1 MKLYEF
7 CFSPTGG
14 CRKVSHS
21 ISKGWDCEKHFVD
34 LTDPE
39 GVWPVPEKD
48 DVCIVTAPAFAGRVP
63 VPEAE
68 RLKQLTGNGAAAILT
83 AVYGNRAFD
92 DTLLELKDLL
102 TKAGFRC
109 VAAVASVAEH
119 SIMRSVAVGRPDTQD
134 EQELEAFG
142 KQLRQAL
149 ENGSLSE
156 DVQVPGNRPYRELKP
171 SALKPQ
177 AGENCVKCGICA
189 SQCPVQA
196 IPRETPN
203 QTDTEKCFACM
214 RCISV
219 CPHHARFLNEEM
231 VAGLTKKLEAAC
243 SGRKE
248 NQLFL

>member
-1 MKLYEF
+1 MSKRGFGKY
-7 CFSPTGG
+7 FS
-14 CRKVSHS
+14 
-21 ISKGWDCEKHFVD
+21 
-34 LTDPE
+34 L
-39 GVWPVPEKD
+39 
-48 DVCIVTAPAFAGRVP
+48 
-63 VPEAE
+63 
-68 RLKQLTGNGAAAILT
+68 AA
-83 AVYGNRAFD
+83 
-92 DTLLELKDLL
+92 
-102 TKAGFRC
+102 
-109 VAAVASVAEH
+109 VAAVAAVAEH
-119 SIMRSVAVGRPDTQD
+119 SIMRRVAAGRPDAQD
-134 EQELEAFG
+134 ERELESFG

-149 ENGSLSE
+149 ESGSLSE

-196 IPRETPN
+196 IPREAPN